1 MFKEQHQR
9 IVISLLFAGLI
20 HSILF
25 LFLTT
30 GKKAFHIEF
39 MEEPQSLSVSLDSIY
54 IASSKTT
61 AQKPKKA
68 KMLKKKA
75 IPLKSQKTN
84 ENNNIDFSTKT
95 KPQPKT
101 ERPAPTTELYHDT
114 TIDKPLNTQAF
125 NNNPALN
132 RAKLITKLRKD
143 LKQYFYYPSIARRKN
158 IQGTVLLGFGIN
170 QTGIIH
176 DIHVIKSSGHIV
188 LDLAAEDSIQK
199 LHKVNWE
206 KGMFA
211 KSDINLELP
220 IIYELM
226 E

>member
-1 MFKEQHQR
+1 MLKGQHQP
-9 IVISLLFAGLI
+9 IIISLVLAGLI

-25 LFLTT
+25 LFLMT
-30 GKKAFHIEF
+30 GKKALHIEF
-39 MEEPQSLSVSLDSIY
+39 MDEPQSLSVSLDSIY
-54 IASSKTT
+54 IASTKTT
-61 AQKPKKA
+61 AQKPKKV
-68 KMLKKKA
+68 KMIKKKS
-75 IPLKSQKTN
+75 IPLKNQNTN
-84 ENNNIDFSTKT
+84 ENKIIDFSTKT
-95 KPQPKT
+95 KTQSKT
-101 ERPAPTTELYHDT
+101 ERSALSNELYQDT
-114 TIDKPLNTQAF
+114 TIDNPLNTQDLH
-125 NNNPALN
+125 NNPALN

-143 LKQYFYYPSIARRKN
+143 LKQYFYYPSVAQRKN

-176 DIHVIKSSGHIV
+176 DIHIIQSSGHVI

-211 KSDINLELP
+211 QADINLELP